1 MKTTTRWIKDLSF
14 EGEYDNHVVKIDTTR
29 EGSTGMNPKR
39 LLLCSLAACSG
50 IDVVGILNKMKVI
63 YTKLEIT
70 AEAEQTDVDPKVF
83 KEIFLTYVTDAKQE
97 DADKVRRAVELSKE
111 KYCGISA
118 MLSKHCP
125 IHFTIQHV

>member
-1 MKTTTRWIKDLSF
+1 MKTVTKWIKDLSF
-14 EGEYDNHVVKIDTTR
+14 EGEYDSHVVKIDTAK

-50 IDVVGILNKMKVI
+50 MDVVGILTKMKVSFA
-63 YTKLEIT
+63 TLEIT
-70 AEAEQTDVDPKVF
+70 AEAEQTDEDPKVF
-83 KEIFLTYVTDAKQE
+83 KEIFLTYTTDASNE
-97 DADKVRRAVELSKE
+97 DADKVRRAVELSKD

-125 IHFTIQHV
+125 IHFAINHV